1 MNMNW
6 EWIIKKIFII
16 AVLTI
21 FGLLYQY
28 TNLLVALLFM
38 FYILLNNQINIIED
52 LIETKEK
59 TEEIQETWA
68 SIFTIRKRL

>member
-1 MNMNW
+1 MHMNW

-59 TEEIQETWA
+59 TEEIQETWT

>member
-1 MNMNW
+1 MNW

-16 AVLTI
+16 SVLTI
-21 FGLLYQY
+21 FGLLYHY

-38 FYILLNNQINIIED
+38 FYILLNNQINIIGD

-59 TEEIQETWA
+59 TEEIQETWT

>member
-1 MNMNW
+1 MHMNW

>member
-16 AVLTI
+16 SVLTI
-21 FGLLYQY
+21 FGLLYHY

-38 FYILLNNQINIIED
+38 FYILLNNQINIIGD

-59 TEEIQETWA
+59 TEEIQETWT